1 MSILECNIF
10 SNFPAWSMYSV
21 LLKNIYTFLYCFSP
35 YFVHLIRSVFLQESR
50 DGIWNELIFLP
61 KMITVIGWI
70 ITGISWGIVLVTM
83 PFSLCV
89 CFKVSHSPNI
99 KFSPI
104 FGNLATLDYPRCV
117 SYLESNA
124 KSEIG
129 WLLCPVPKR
138 WRWVVGRIKSSLYV
152 YLCSDCFLML

>member
-1 MSILECNIF
+1 MINNEHVYHMVKHWKSILRFLINEYTINFQQLSTLVALKNYRNVKCNTCHEKLKVFVIPFICKWPKLECNIF
-10 SNFPAWSMYSV
+10 SNFSCMEYV
-21 LLKNIYTFLYCFSP
+21 LFLYCFSP
-35 YFVHLIRSVFLQESR
+35 YFVNSIWSVFFQSWYM
-50 DGIWNELIFLP
+50 ILIFHP

-104 FGNLATLDYPRCV
+104 FGN
-117 SYLESNA
+117 S
-124 KSEIG
+124 
-129 WLLCPVPKR
+129 
-138 WRWVVGRIKSSLYV
+138 
-152 YLCSDCFLML
+152 